1 MAFPSP
7 AADYAEG
14 RVTPNVACK
23 WKDSPAQFLVHAT
36 DASWRAGIKKDAVL
50 VVNKARKPVD
60 GSLVIVD
67 HEGEF
72 EVKRLKTGSVMR
84 LESLDNPEEVR
95 LISSGD
101 LEGSETIVWGV
112 VTHIINDACTDEF
125 DDCPII

>member
-23 WKDSPAQFLVHAT
+23 WKDSPAQFLVHAN

-112 VTHIINDACTDEF
+112 VTHIINDACTEEF
-125 DDCPII
+125 DDCPLI